1 MRGSA
6 KGPGDGRAERPQP
19 RHLPA
24 GPQGTLRWL
33 PSPRPPGRGATALQ
47 TGLESHSGRTAP
59 SKRGL
64 GPVGGTRG
72 SRHVLLGGTL
82 TRGLRPRPPGAPTP
96 GPTQQHRL
104 RAPRPGRRLPPRS
117 RAPAAH
123 SHLPQSQHR
132 RRCAVLPR
140 KLRGD
145 PQRHSGSQ
153 GPLCSS
159 PTSRLAW
166 WWWTRSEELWQDDQ
180 LGPGLSSTGDWA
192 AWRGAPEDLGCG

>member
-82 TRGLRPRPPGAPTP
+82 TSGLRPRPPGGPNSWPHTAAQAPGAPSRKAPSSQVESPRSPLTP
-96 GPTQQHRL
+96 ATKPAPEAMCRPAQETERGPTAALGQP
-104 RAPRPGRRLPPRS
+104 RAP
-117 RAPAAH
+117 
-123 SHLPQSQHR
+123 
-132 RRCAVLPR
+132 VLIPH
-140 KLRGD
+140 
-145 PQRHSGSQ
+145 QQ
-153 GPLCSS
+153 
-159 PTSRLAW
+159 T
-166 WWWTRSEELWQDDQ
+166 
-180 LGPGLSSTGDWA
+180 GLVVVDT
-192 AWRGAPEDLGCG
+192 L